1 MRVEWDEAKNQ
12 INIAKHGFDFA
23 DAWEIFQAPMF
34 TALDTR
40 YDYGEDRWIGIGL
53 LRRRV
58 VVVVF
63 TEPEDDTIRVISLRK
78 AVKRERVRYEQ
89 ALKNRLG

>member
-1 MRVEWDEAKNQ
+1 MKFEWDESKNEL
-12 INIAKHGFDFA
+12 NIEKHGLDFA
-23 DAWEIFQAPMF
+23 DGKEIFQAPML

-40 YDYGEDRWIGIGL
+40 HHYDEDRYVGIGFL
-53 LRRRV
+53 KNTV
-58 VVVVF
+58 IVVVF
-63 TEPEDDTIRVISLRK
+63 TEPAKDTIRFISLRK

>member
-1 MRVEWDEAKNQ
+1 VRVEWDEAKNQ